1 MWIIAEYEAASLFSL
16 KLSSATTSGGKSL
29 LIPTPYAIKMALLD
43 VACRIWGVNIAQQR
57 WPIIRDFKIA
67 IRPSPTALVSN
78 VFQRVLRARRGDS
91 EESEDAG
98 FFQRTIGYREYVSLH
113 GSMSIALGWQA
124 DVIHEWA
131 IDLMLNINYLG
142 KRGGFIQLQTIP
154 EVTHQIPNSFI
165 ELTERQSSFSINGTL
180 QVLDDC
186 EKSLTFAKANIYS
199 DEKIKSDKDR
209 VLRHIVIPYK
219 LKRASKSFTWYETV
233 ETGR

>member
-154 EVTHQIPNSFI
+154 EVTQQIPNC
-165 ELTERQSSFSINGTL
+165 TL

-209 VLRHIVIPYK
+209 VLRHIVVPYK